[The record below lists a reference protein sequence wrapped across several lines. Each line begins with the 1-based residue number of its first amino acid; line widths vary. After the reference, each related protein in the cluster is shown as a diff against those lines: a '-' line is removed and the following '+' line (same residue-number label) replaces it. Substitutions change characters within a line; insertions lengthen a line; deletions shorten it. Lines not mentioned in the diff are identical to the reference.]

1 MTVQRLASRPQAVRC
16 KNSAAELDATK
27 CSERFFG
34 PLVLLHDLLFFF
46 GRKVV
51 LNIKELANFWD
62 ALVLDQTSDLGAG
75 QLEQRFDVQ
84 VVAGHDKLEE
94 NLLVEVNE
102 VRMPW
107 VDD

>member
-1 MTVQRLASRPQAVRC
+1 MQVAFSKKSVKWP
-16 KNSAAELDATK
+16 DATIR
-27 CSERFFG
+27 SERFFG

-94 NLLVEVNE
+94 NLLVEVDE